1 MANYSATITGHGFA
15 ESKNTHTP
23 SIKFALKATYDLD
36 AQQPV
41 DYADLWLSDK
51 AIENTCKTLRDIGF
65 NSDNMQDLNDSGV
78 MVGVEVEITTEDDEY
93 NGQVRE
99 KVKFMNAAG
108 SYARRGVKP
117 MDSTQAKKLAAKYNS
132 ALKNAQKRAPQH
144 QPSPDQFGATQG
156 NGAPEGDDDLP
167 F

>member
-1 MANYSATITGHGFA
+1 MDKTF
-15 ESKNTHTP
+15 
-23 SIKFALKATYDLD
+23 
-36 AQQPV
+36 
-41 DYADLWLSDK
+41 YADLWLSDK
-51 AIENTCKTLRDIGF
+51 AIENTCRTLREIGF
-65 NSDNMQDLNDSGV
+65 NSDNMADLNDSQL
-78 MVGVEVEITTEDDEY
+78 MVGTVVEITTEWEDY
-93 NGQVRE
+93 NDNSYE

-117 MDSTQAKKLAAKYNS
+117 MDSNQAKKLAAKYNS